1 MESVSPLRKKN
12 TNNRSRSRSRSKEH
26 HAKKSTSKVPI
37 EPKAKYEEEKKHG
50 SSLEDNELER
60 KFKDFEAEIHAIDP
74 SNKSEKNET
83 KKQKTF
89 ETTENLILLYN
100 KRIYVEGFPV
110 EELEN
115 KDQGAKIKEDFKD
128 LFKENKEVVVMTPSK
143 KEGKPL
149 LLIDFET
156 RESLD
161 SAIKIFENYD
171 QDGIKL
177 KIFETLSSDETYT
190 KQVIEIVPKSNPPK
204 SEKEPNVIL
213 NDNTKE
219 VEDPPK
225 VEDSEIIIKNPENET
240 QVQPDLATDYQN
252 QAMQYYP
259 QQ

>member
-1 MESVSPLRKKN
+1 VL
-12 TNNRSRSRSRSKEH
+12 
-26 HAKKSTSKVPI
+26 
-37 EPKAKYEEEKKHG
+37 
-50 SSLEDNELER
+50 
-60 KFKDFEAEIHAIDP
+60 
-74 SNKSEKNET
+74 
-83 KKQKTF
+83 
-89 ETTENLILLYN
+89 
-100 KRIYVEGFPV
+100 
-110 EELEN
+110 
-115 KDQGAKIKEDFKD
+115 IKEDFKD

>member
-115 KDQGAKIKEDFKD
+115 KDQGA
-128 LFKENKEVVVMTPSK
+128 
-143 KEGKPL
+143 
-149 LLIDFET
+149 
-156 RESLD
+156 
-161 SAIKIFENYD
+161 
-171 QDGIKL
+171 
-177 KIFETLSSDETYT
+177 
-190 KQVIEIVPKSNPPK
+190 
-204 SEKEPNVIL
+204 
-213 NDNTKE
+213 
-219 VEDPPK
+219 
-225 VEDSEIIIKNPENET
+225 
-240 QVQPDLATDYQN
+240 N
-252 QAMQYYP
+252 QRRF
-259 QQ
+259 